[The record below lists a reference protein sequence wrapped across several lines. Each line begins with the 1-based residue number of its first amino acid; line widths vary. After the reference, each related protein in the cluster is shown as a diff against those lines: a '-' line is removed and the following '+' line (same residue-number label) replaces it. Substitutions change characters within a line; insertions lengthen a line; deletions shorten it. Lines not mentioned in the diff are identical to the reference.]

1 MEIILKGHDR
11 KYEVEQT
18 GMLFFAPDSD
28 AVITSSLA
36 VDGDIFTAKAAVCFE
51 GKTGEYTES
60 AVCTGI
66 KQEKNLIKR
75 TILRAAQK
83 ISDNV
88 APWGILTGIRPVKPI
103 KEKVLEGMADE
114 EIKDFFS
121 KEYLVSDEKI
131 RLALDVAK
139 NEIRLVPDKTDKISI
154 YISIPFCPTRCL
166 YCSFISGTL
175 NKNKDIQGEYVEC
188 LEKEME
194 LTSKILEQ
202 KGLEIDTVY
211 IGGGTPTALAPL
223 YLDKMLGAA
232 DKYFAPSKTA
242 EFTVE
247 AGRPDTV
254 TEEKLEILK
263 KYGVNRISIN
273 PQTTHDKTLEII
285 GRRHTVEEF
294 YKAFELARGM
304 GFDNINTD
312 LISGLPGEN
321 AEMFG
326 QTLAQMERL
335 APESLTVHTL
345 YIKRAS
351 YLRHADIKL
360 PDTIEVA
367 QMMADAQECA
377 ERMGMTPY
385 YMYKQR
391 STLGNLEN
399 IGFAA
404 RGRECIYN
412 INSMG
417 DLQTV
422 IALGGGGVTKLV
434 YGDRIERVF
443 NFKNPDEY
451 IKNMDEMLNRKLQTA
466 EMLGGING

>member
-1 MEIILKGHDR
+1 MNIILNGHDR

-18 GMLFFAPDSD
+18 AMLFFAPDSD
-28 AVITSSLA
+28 AEITSSLA
-36 VDGDIFTAKAAVCFE
+36 VEGKTFTAQAAVCFD
-51 GKTGEYTES
+51 GKVGEYTEC
-60 AVCTGI
+60 AVCTTV

-75 TILRAAQK
+75 TVLKAAQK
-83 ISDNV
+83 ISNRV

-103 KEKVLEGMADE
+103 KEKVMEGMTDE
-114 EIKDFFS
+114 AIKEFFS

-131 RLALDVAK
+131 RLATEVAK
-139 NEIRLVPDKTDKISI
+139 NEMRLVPSHNNKISL

-175 NKNKDIQGEYVEC
+175 NKKKDIQGEYVKC
-188 LEKEME
+188 LEREME
-194 LTSKILEQ
+194 LTAKIIEQ
-202 KGLEIDTVY
+202 KGVGIDTVY
-211 IGGGTPTALAPL
+211 IGGGTPTALAPE
-223 YLDKMLGAA
+223 YLGRMLCAA
-232 DKYFAPSKTA
+232 DRLFQPGKKA
-242 EFTVE
+242 EYTVE

-263 KYGVNRISIN
+263 KYGVRRISIN
-273 PQTTHDKTLEII
+273 PQTTHNKTLEII

-294 YKAFELARGM
+294 YSAFELARKM

-321 AEMFG
+321 VQMFKE
-326 QTLAQMERL
+326 TLWQMEKL
-335 APESLTVHTL
+335 MPESLTVHTL

-351 YLRHADIKL
+351 YLRRADIEL
-360 PDTIEVA
+360 PGFTEVA
-367 QMMADAQECA
+367 QMMADAQSCA

-404 RGRECIYN
+404 KGKECIYN

-422 IALGGGGVTKLV
+422 IALGSGGVTKLV

-451 IKNMDEMLNRKLQTA
+451 IKNMDEMLERKMQTA